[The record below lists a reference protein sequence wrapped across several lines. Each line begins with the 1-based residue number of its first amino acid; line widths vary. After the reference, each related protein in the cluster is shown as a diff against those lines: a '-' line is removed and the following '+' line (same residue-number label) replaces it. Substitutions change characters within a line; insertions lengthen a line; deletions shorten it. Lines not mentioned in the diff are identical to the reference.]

1 MHTFAVPLLLFAVGD
16 EPVKPLLPLGKDTT
30 VVTGPVDKHGHI
42 DYEAA
47 LNERLGKGI
56 KPETNANVLLW
67 KALGPKPE
75 GGNPMPEP
83 FFKLL
88 GIDEPPEGGE
98 YFVSFTTFAKEV
110 LQIEPDDLPQVWNN
124 PSYAGKR
131 VWVEKDYPDVAA
143 WLKANEKPLAVVREA
158 VKRPHY
164 FNPLCSRRD
173 DGKPSCL
180 IACLLPN
187 VQKCREI
194 GSALCCRAMLKLG
207 SGKADEAWADIVACH
222 RLARHLGTGAC
233 LIETLVGYALHSI
246 ACNATVA
253 YIERADHTSK
263 QWQAKLKE
271 FQELPPMPSLA
282 DKIDLGE
289 RFMGL
294 DSVQLVRSGRD
305 FIEKPGGKLN
315 ADDLKALAAIDWSIP
330 LRTLN
335 GTYDRMTSALRLK
348 DRESRNKAFDQLE
361 SDLALLVGKKSERDL
376 MKLVAQ
382 AGAGRAVGAQIGG
395 VLVGLLAPAVRKVQ
409 DAADRTEQIDR
420 NVRVALALAAHN
432 ADHRGYPE
440 KLEALAP
447 KYLAAVPAD
456 VFSGKP
462 LVYARTANGYKFY
475 SVGANGKD
483 EEGRWFDDDPRGDDP
498 GVRLP
503 LPPLKKE

>member
-1 MHTFAVPLLLFAVGD
+1 MHTLAVPLLLFAVGD
-16 EPVKPLLPLGKDTT
+16 EPVKPLLPVGKDTT
-30 VVTGPVDKHGHI
+30 VVSGPVDKHGHI

-47 LNERLGKGI
+47 LNERLGKGV

-75 GGNPMPEP
+75 GGNGMPEP

-98 YFVSFTTFAKEV
+98 YFVDFTRFSKEV
-110 LQIEPDDLPQVWNN
+110 LQVEPEDLQQLWNN
-124 PSYAGKR
+124 PGWAGKR

-143 WLKANEKPLAVVREA
+143 WLKANEKPLAVVHEA

-164 FNPLCSRRD
+164 FNPICSRRD

-180 IACLLPN
+180 LACLLPN

-194 GSALCCRAMLKLG
+194 GTALCARAMLKLG
-207 SGKADEAWADIVACH
+207 SGKPEEAWVDILACH
-222 RLARHLGTGAC
+222 RLARHVGRGAC
-233 LIETLVGYALHSI
+233 LVEALVGYALHAI

-253 YIERADHTSK
+253 HIERADLTGK
-263 QWQAKLKE
+263 QWLAKLKE
-271 FQELPPMPSLA
+271 FQELPPMPALA

-305 FIEKPGGKLN
+305 FVEKPGGKLTPE
-315 ADDLKALAAIDWSIP
+315 DLKALAAIDWTIP

-335 GTYDRMTSALRLK
+335 STYDRMVAAGRLK
-348 DRESRNKAFDQLE
+348 DRAARSKAFDELE
-361 SDLALLVGKKSERDL
+361 ADLALLVKKKGERDL
-376 MKLVAQ
+376 MKLVTQ
-382 AGAGRAVGAQIGG
+382 AGAGKAAGTQIGA
-395 VLVGLLAPAVRKVQ
+395 VLVGLLAPVVRKVQ
-409 DAADRTEQIDR
+409 DAADRTEQFDR
-420 NVRVALALAAHN
+420 NTRVALALAAYKQ
-432 ADHRGYPE
+432 DHRGYPE
-440 KLEALAP
+440 KLADLAP
-447 KYLAAVPAD
+447 KYLARVPGD
-456 VFSGKP
+456 LFSGKP
-462 LVYARTANGYKFY
+462 LIYARTADGYTFH
-475 SVGANGKD
+475 SVGPNGKD
-483 EEGRWFDDDPRGDDP
+483 DEGRWFDDDPKGDDP

>member
-1 MHTFAVPLLLFAVGD
+1 MHTLAVPLLLFAVGD
-16 EPVKPLLPLGKDTT
+16 EPVKPLLPVGKDTT
-30 VVTGPVDKHGHI
+30 VVSGPIDKHGHI

-47 LNERLGKGI
+47 LNERLSKGV

-75 GGNPMPEP
+75 GGNGMPEP

-88 GIDEPPEGGE
+88 GIDEPPDGGE
-98 YFVSFTTFAKEV
+98 YFVDFTRFSKEV
-110 LQIEPDDLPQVWNN
+110 LQVEPEDLMHVWNN
-124 PSYAGKR
+124 PGYAGRR

-143 WLKANEKPLAVVREA
+143 WLKANEKPLAVVHEA

-164 FNPLCSRRD
+164 FNPMCSRRD
-173 DGKPSCL
+173 NGKPSSL
-180 IACLLPN
+180 ISCLLPN

-194 GSALCCRAMLKLG
+194 GTALCARAMLKLG

-222 RLARHLGTGAC
+222 RLARHVGSGAC
-233 LIETLVGYALHSI
+233 LIESLVGYALHAV

-253 YIERADHTSK
+253 YIERADLTSK
-263 QWQAKLKE
+263 QWLAKLKE
-271 FQELPPMPSLA
+271 FQELPPFPLLA

-305 FIEKPGGKLN
+305 FDKPGGTASPEDLN
-315 ADDLKALAAIDWSIP
+315 ALAAIDWAVP

-335 GTYDRMTSALRLK
+335 STYDRMAAALRLK
-348 DRESRNKAFDQLE
+348 DRAARNKAFDQLE
-361 SDLALLVGKKSERDL
+361 ADLELLLKKKGERDL
-376 MKLVAQ
+376 MKLVRQ
-382 AGAGRAVGAQIGG
+382 KGAGKAVGTQIGA
-395 VLVGLLAPAVRKVQ
+395 VLVGLLAPAVRNVQ
-409 DAADRTEQIDR
+409 DASDRTEQIDR
-420 NVRVALALAAHN
+420 NVRVALALAAHR

-447 KYLAAVPAD
+447 KYLNAVPGD

-462 LVYARTANGYKFY
+462 IIYARTEGGYKFY

-483 EEGRWFDDDPRGDDP
+483 EEGRWFDDDPKGDDP

-503 LPPLKKE
+503 LPPLKKQ

>member
-1 MHTFAVPLLLFAVGD
+1 MNALAVPLLLFAVGD

-30 VVTGPVDKHGHI
+30 VVTGPIDKHGHI

-75 GGNPMPEP
+75 GGNGMPEP

-88 GIDEPPEGGE
+88 GIDEPPEGGD

-110 LQIEPDDLPQVWNN
+110 LQIERDDLPQVWNN
-124 PSYAGKR
+124 PGYASR
-131 VWVEKDYPDVAA
+131 RAWVEKDYADVAA

-158 VKRPHY
+158 VKRPQY
-164 FNPLCSRRD
+164 FNPMCSRRD
-173 DGKPSCL
+173 DGKPSSL
-180 IACLLPN
+180 ISCLLPN
-187 VQKCREI
+187 VQKCREL
-194 GSALCCRAMLKLG
+194 GSALCARAMLKLG
-207 SGKADEAWADIVACH
+207 NGKPDEAWADLIACH
-222 RLARHLGTGAC
+222 RLARHVARGAC
-233 LIETLVGYALHSI
+233 LIESLVGYALHAI
-246 ACNATVA
+246 ASNATVA

-263 QWQAKLKE
+263 QWLAKLKE
-271 FQELPPMPSLA
+271 FQELPPFPLLA

-294 DSVQLVRSGRD
+294 DSVQLVRSGVD
-305 FIEKPGGKLN
+305 FDKPNAGKPS
-315 ADDLKALAAIDWSIP
+315 AEDLKALAAIDWSIP

-335 GTYDRMTSALRLK
+335 STYDRMVAALRLK
-348 DRESRNKAFDQLE
+348 DRAARTKAFTELE
-361 SDLALLVGKKSERDL
+361 ADLALLVGKKSESDL
-376 MKLVAQ
+376 MKLVRR
-382 AGAGRAVGAQIGG
+382 AGAGKAVGAQIGA
-395 VLVGLLAPAVRKVQ
+395 VLVGLLAPAINKVQ

-432 ADHRGYPE
+432 QDHRGYPE
-440 KLEALAP
+440 KLEDLAP
-447 KYLAAVPAD
+447 KYLAAVPGD
-456 VFSGKP
+456 IFSGKP
-462 LVYARTANGYKFY
+462 IIYARTETGYKFY

-483 EEGRWFDDDPRGDDP
+483 EEGRWFDDEPRGDDP

>member
-16 EPVKPLLPLGKDTT
+16 EPVKPKFPVGKDTT
-30 VVTGPVDKHGHI
+30 VVSGPIDKNGFI

-47 LNERLGKGI
+47 LNERLSKGI

-110 LQIEPDDLPQVWNN
+110 LQVEPEDLQHVWSN

-143 WLKANEKPLAVVREA
+143 WLKANEKPLAVVHEA

-173 DGKPSCL
+173 NGQQSCL
-180 IACLLPN
+180 LACLLPN

-233 LIETLVGYALHSI
+233 LIETLVGYAMHAI

-263 QWQAKLKE
+263 QWLAKLKE
-271 FQELPPMPSLA
+271 FQELPPLPALA

-294 DSVQLVRSGRD
+294 DSVQLVRSGHD
-305 FIEKPGGKLN
+305 PVGGNKAPTPEELKGLEK
-315 ADDLKALAAIDWSIP
+315 IDWNIP

-335 GTYDRMTSALRLK
+335 STYNRMAAAMRLK
-348 DRESRNKAFDQLE
+348 DREARNKAFDQLE
-361 SDLALLVGKKSERDL
+361 ADLALLTKKRSERDL
-376 MKLVAQ
+376 MKLAQ
-382 AGAGRAVGAQIGG
+382 QAYAGKAVGTEIGA
-395 VLVGLLAPAVRKVQ
+395 VLVALLAPAVRKVQ

-420 NVRVALALAAHN
+420 NVRVALALAAHR
-432 ADHRGYPE
+432 ADHRAYPE
-440 KLEALAP
+440 KLESLSP
-447 KYLAAVPAD
+447 KYLNAIPGD

-462 LVYARTANGYKFY
+462 LIYARTEAGYKFY

-483 EEGRWFDDDPRGDDP
+483 EEGRWFDDDPKGDDP

-503 LPPLKKE
+503 LPPLKKD